1 MAKRPKVKAAPAN
14 DIARRTR
21 ALVTPE
27 GVTLHLRL
35 ATAGARAGAFTI
47 DALIMLAVLI
57 ALTAGA
63 ITLWGSTGSGGPA
76 AIIWLL
82 GFFLLRNFYFT
93 LFESGTRAATPGK
106 RALKLRVVARDTIVV
121 SGKTI
126 EGKNWVGCCGSYI
139 GTFVGPFLEIPPTGH
154 LVHMRFHEFYCFQ
167 DDKIIEVQAIWDIP
181 ELMMQAGAWPMSPS
195 LGREMFIP
203 GPASQDGLT
212 SANRASSHGTESL
225 DVVIEMLTNLSRHP
239 SEGGPEIMKAEE
251 YWHPCVNW
259 YGPAG
264 IGSMRG
270 LDGFRNWHQIPFL
283 KALPDRKG
291 GTTGTL
297 SCHFFGDGP
306 YVIATGWPNMQ
317 MTVSGDGWLGIAPSG
332 QQITMRSLD
341 FWRVE
346 NNLIRENWVLVDL
359 LDVYSQIGVD
369 VFSRLREFN
378 KARVSGKVSY
388 PIGLSI

>member
-1 MAKRPKVKAAPAN
+1 MNTKHENRESIELFLKAMYNFDELTVRSFIQNIFSQNVKIHMCHPFGDLLKGEFYDNCFAP
-14 DIARRTR
+14 
-21 ALVTPE
+21 LV
-27 GVTLHLRL
+27 
-35 ATAGARAGAFTI
+35 
-47 DALIMLAVLI
+47 
-57 ALTAGA
+57 
-63 ITLWGSTGSGGPA
+63 A
-76 AIIWLL
+76 AIPDVE
-82 GFFLLRNFYFT
+82 R
-93 LFESGTRAATPGK
+93 
-106 RALKLRVVARDTIVV
+106 RDTIVV

-126 EGKNWVGCCGSYI
+126 QGKNWVGCCGSYI

-154 LVHMRFHEFYCFQ
+154 LVHMRFHEFYCFE
-167 DDKIIEVQAIWDIP
+167 DNKIIEVQAIWDIP

-212 SANRASSHGTESL
+212 STNRTLSWGSKSL
-225 DVVIEMLTNLSRHP
+225 DVVIEMLSNLSRHP
-239 SEGGPEIMKAEE
+239 AEGGPEIMKAEE
-251 YWHPCVNW
+251 YWHPYFNW

-270 LDGFRNWHQIPFL
+270 FDGFRNWHQIPFL
-283 KALPDRKG
+283 NALPDRKG

-332 QQITMRSLD
+332 QEITMRSLD

-346 NNLIRENWVLVDL
+346 DNLIRENWVLVDL
-359 LDVYSQIGVD
+359 LDVYSQLGVD
-369 VFSRLREFN
+369 VFARLREFN
-378 KARVSGKVSY
+378 KARVQGKISY
-388 PIGLSI
+388 PIGVNT

>member
-1 MAKRPKVKAAPAN
+1 MNSPQKNRESIELFLKAMY
-14 DIARRTR
+14 DFD
-21 ALVTPE
+21 E
-27 GVTLHLRL
+27 
-35 ATAGARAGAFTI
+35 
-47 DALIMLAVLI
+47 LAVRSYIQNIFSQEVKIQMCHPFGDVLKNEFYDNCF
-57 ALTAGA
+57 APLVDA
-63 ITLWGSTGSGGPA
+63 IPNVE
-76 AIIWLL
+76 
-82 GFFLLRNFYFT
+82 R
-93 LFESGTRAATPGK
+93 
-106 RALKLRVVARDTIVV
+106 RDTIVV

-126 EGKNWVGCCGSYI
+126 EGKDWVGCCGSYV

-154 LVHMRFHEFYCFQ
+154 LVHMRFHEFYCFE

-332 QQITMRSLD
+332 QKITMRSLD

-388 PIGLSI
+388 PIGVSI

>member
-1 MAKRPKVKAAPAN
+1 
-14 DIARRTR
+14 
-21 ALVTPE
+21 
-27 GVTLHLRL
+27 
-35 ATAGARAGAFTI
+35 
-47 DALIMLAVLI
+47 
-57 ALTAGA
+57 
-63 ITLWGSTGSGGPA
+63 
-76 AIIWLL
+76 
-82 GFFLLRNFYFT
+82 
-93 LFESGTRAATPGK
+93 
-106 RALKLRVVARDTIVV
+106 
-121 SGKTI
+121 
-126 EGKNWVGCCGSYI
+126 
-139 GTFVGPFLEIPPTGH
+139 VGPFLEIPPTGH
-154 LVHMRFHEFYCFQ
+154 LVHMRFHEFYCFE

-195 LGREMFIP
+195 LGCEMFIP

-332 QQITMRSLD
+332 QKITMRSLD